1 MSSFFKMIKHKTLA
15 IQQYTILYHLCI
27 QSNKTD
33 RHWSDC
39 NYQSLINHQAKVTDV
54 QTSTL
59 NSRQPFG
66 ISITPVSPCW
76 PAKLIQGLALVVE
89 QPNFG
94 LG

>member
-1 MSSFFKMIKHKTLA
+1 M
-15 IQQYTILYHLCI
+15 
-27 QSNKTD
+27 
-33 RHWSDC
+33 
-39 NYQSLINHQAKVTDV
+39 NHQATANDV

-66 ISITPVSPCW
+66 ISMTPVSPCW